1 VHADAPAGEAMMRFP
16 RWCRDLPI
24 RGTRFTAGDPVC
36 TVHATGP
43 DVPRTMALLRRR
55 LHAFSRSLGRHA
67 A

>member
-1 VHADAPAGEAMMRFP
+1 VHADAPADETKMRFP

-24 RGTRFTAGDPVC
+24 RGTRFTAGDPIC

-55 LHAFSRSLGRHA
+55 LRAFSRSLGRQA